1 MLIDKAGRLLGKWS
15 LIDIGTLGVLFM
27 VAVGIIGVQSGW
39 VKTSSQVVKG
49 ETDIEYT
56 ILIRNLKTLQPNL
69 FQVGKTLSIT
79 IRNQPRG
86 QVTIVAVSASPKKII
101 LPNAQDGTYH
111 IIEDPIDRFGYDYV
125 IRLKDHAV
133 VTPDGYVTEGIKVKI
148 GLPIEIE
155 GYHYRVGG
163 IIAEVKE
170 AAPVAT
176 AGTPVPV
183 SDKSL
188 PAKTP

>member
-69 FQVGKTLSIT
+69 FQPGKTLSIT

-86 QVTIVAVSASPKKII
+86 QVAIVAVSASPKKII
-101 LPNAQDGTYH
+101 LPNAQDGTYQ

-125 IRLKDHAV
+125 IRLRDHAV
-133 VTPDGYVTEGIKVKI
+133 VTPEGYVTEGIKVKI
-148 GLPIEIE
+148 GLPIEVE

-163 IIAEVKE
+163 VIAEVKE
-170 AAPVAT
+170 APVAV
-176 AGTPVPV
+176 ASPVT
-183 SDKSL
+183 SNTNSRN
-188 PAKTP
+188 